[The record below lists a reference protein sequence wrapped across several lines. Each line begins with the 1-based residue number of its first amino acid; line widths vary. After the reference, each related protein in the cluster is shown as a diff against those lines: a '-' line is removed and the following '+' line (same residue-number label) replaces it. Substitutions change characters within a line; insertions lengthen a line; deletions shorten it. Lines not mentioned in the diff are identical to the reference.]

1 MEKHYESLYLR
12 NQICFPLYACSREV
26 IKQYRP
32 HLEALDLTY
41 TQYLVMMVLWEEET
55 ISAKT
60 LGERLY
66 LDSGTLTP
74 VLKSLEKK
82 GCLTRCR
89 SKTDERVLQVSVT
102 ETGMALRDRALEIPL
117 QMASCIRLSA
127 EEAKVL
133 YQILYHILGKEA
145 DQNPLEEASY

>member
-41 TQYLVMMVLWEEET
+41 TQYLVMMILWEEET

-145 DQNPLEEASY
+145 EQNPPEEASY

>member
-145 DQNPLEEASY
+145 EQNPPEEASY